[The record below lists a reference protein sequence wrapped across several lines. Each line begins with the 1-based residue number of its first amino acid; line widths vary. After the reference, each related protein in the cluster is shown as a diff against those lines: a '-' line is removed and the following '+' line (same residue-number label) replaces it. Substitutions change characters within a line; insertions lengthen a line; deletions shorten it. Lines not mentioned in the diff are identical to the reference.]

1 VAELFFQRL
10 VHQVIM
16 VIGSADAVCDQVAQF
31 SKRVLQQTGRWC
43 PIGVVADADAEE
55 VDFNTR
61 DLVLP
66 K

>member
-1 VAELFFQRL
+1 
-10 VHQVIM
+10 M